1 MTFGHAERRKE
12 RDNQLNDAAG
22 EANASSSSSSWFRL
36 VPTKS
41 IEQSTDLEQPE
52 GLFPKMGACGW
63 RNKINQ
69 SLELINLKIVGNA
82 GDNAM
87 MPWLGFFYGKLP

>member
-1 MTFGHAERRKE
+1 MLFGHAERRKE
-12 RDNQLNDAAG
+12 HDNQLNNVAR
-22 EANASSSSSSWFRL
+22 EANASFSSSSWFHL
-36 VPTKS
+36 VLTKS
-41 IEQSTDLEQPE
+41 IKPSTDLEQAE